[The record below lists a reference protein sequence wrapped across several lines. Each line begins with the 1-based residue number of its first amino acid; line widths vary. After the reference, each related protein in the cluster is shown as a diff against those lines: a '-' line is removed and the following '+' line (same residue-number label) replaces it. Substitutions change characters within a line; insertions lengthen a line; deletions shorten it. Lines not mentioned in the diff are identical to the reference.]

1 MFEQST
7 NPYLEQE
14 VLTASPAKLRWM
26 LLNKSVKLS
35 QLIGQLWE
43 VGDLGLGDQ
52 WCLRLRDILTE
63 LLSGVHGQDPT
74 ARQVADLYVFLIRLL
89 TEAEQSH
96 DSHRM
101 VQLQSVLEEEAE
113 TWLQVQQQ
121 VSGRSVPAP
130 NLASAPL
137 LGQGLGSAGLT
148 AGENSFCID
157 A

>member
-1 MFEQST
+1 MFDNTT

-14 VLTASPAKLRWM
+14 VLAASPAKLRWL

-35 QLIGQLWE
+35 QLISQLWE

-63 LLSGVHGQDPT
+63 LLSGIHGQDET
-74 ARQVADLYVFLIRLL
+74 AKQVADLYVFLIRRL
-89 TEAEQSH
+89 TEAEQTH
-96 DSHRM
+96 DSHLM
-101 VQLQSVLEEEAE
+101 AELQSVLEIEAE

-121 VSGRSVPAP
+121 ASGRVVPTP
-130 NLASAPL
+130 NLASTPIPGAGASL
-137 LGQGLGSAGLT
+137 AGLSAGDH
-148 AGENSFCID
+148 SFCID